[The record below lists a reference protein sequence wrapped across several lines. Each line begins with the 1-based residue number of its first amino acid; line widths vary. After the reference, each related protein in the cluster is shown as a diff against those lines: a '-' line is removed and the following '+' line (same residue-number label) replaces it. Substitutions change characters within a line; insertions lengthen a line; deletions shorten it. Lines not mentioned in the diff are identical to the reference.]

1 MRLRSVVLAAVLWLA
16 GSVGVLA
23 QGLSTATGP
32 FQMAVPPGPGNI
44 WTGPQ
49 ELSPAQ
55 LARLALNCN
64 HCHAADGVLQQFLR
78 STGESHVVPPPLAG
92 MPKDQI
98 IAQVNAFR
106 RDASQ
111 AAAMHRVAKQYD
123 EQQIREL
130 AAYLAGQP
138 AMR

>member
-23 QGLSTATGP
+23 QGLSTATGLFP
-32 FQMAVPPGPGNI
+32 SVPQGPGNM

-55 LARLALNCN
+55 LTRLAVNCN
-64 HCHAADGVLQQFLR
+64 HCHAADGVFQQFVR

-98 IAQVNAFR
+98 IARVNAFR
-106 RDASQ
+106 RDESQ